1 MDVVTIFYIL
11 LLLSASGLCI
21 ALIFYIRGIT
31 RSIKQVESD
40 IKDLSLQLKPLI
52 ASTTNLSEKL
62 VDVTDQVKGQLQVT
76 KGIINDFRV
85 TADKIIS
92 LEEKVRTGIEEPVN
106 VVLKNLS
113 AVANGVNT
121 FWNAY
126 RNNHKT

>member
-31 RSIKQVESD
+31 RSIKEVESD